1 MSDFAVVLLPMILSI
16 TEVLAVPRSIP
27 VSFLSTQEVNEN
39 LRRDA
44 RKVYNT
50 EPAAT
55 LKRNSLALVVVV
67 GPFIDKYTL
76 QPIG

>member
-16 TEVLAVPRSIP
+16 TEVLAVPRSTP

-39 LRRDA
+39 LRRDT

-55 LKRNSLALVVVV
+55 LKPNSLTFL
-67 GPFIDKYTL
+67 
-76 QPIG
+76 